1 MPIES
6 NVVFRVF
13 RRLFPALVVIVA
25 ISKSSAFGHALP
37 STPVPMSAACLYQEL
52 QSRGLGSDV
61 KVTEVDGTVITGT
74 LVEVEI
80 DSFEMVPKNAVHAVR
95 IPDSKVAELDH
106 AGLPRVAKVVIG
118 ALLGV
123 VVVIGLVAVS
133 TGL

>member
-61 KVTEVDGTVITGT
+61 KVTEVDGRVITGT
-74 LVEVEI
+74 LVEIEI
-80 DSFEMVPKNAVHAVR
+80 DSFEVVPKHAVHAVR
-95 IPDSKVAELDH
+95 IPDSQVAELDH